1 MTPEE
6 YIEKLKTAQH
16 SLDNAKEDLDR
27 AINRMQRRIET
38 GYESMEGNSRLAAL
52 AARECIQA
60 AGKDV
65 FETATAKIDF
75 TNAEEE

>member
-6 YIEKLKTAQH
+6 YIEKLKRAQL
-16 SLDNAKEDLDR
+16 SLDIAKEDLDR

-38 GYESMEGNSRLAAL
+38 GYESMESKSRLAAL
-52 AARECIQA
+52 AAYEDIKGI
-60 AGKDV
+60 GKDV

-75 TNAEEE
+75 TNAEEK

>member
-6 YIEKLKTAQH
+6 YIEKLKIAQH

-38 GYESMEGNSRLAAL
+38 GYESVERDSRFAAL
-52 AARECIQA
+52 VAYEFIK
-60 AGKDV
+60 GTGEDI